1 MKKPVPLVFA
11 VVILLTLVLPAYSQ
25 TDSQELVRVTIVP
38 DPAECVG
45 RVAVFSYT
53 RSTPVSV
60 QWDGRSWVSEPL
72 PKGENILISY
82 EQKADECEKY
92 VMVNEQ
98 TLDKHF
104 SDRIV
109 MQLTYNAT
117 ISIKAS
123 RKPSVYVTVTPNP
136 ADCLTGLHSNKP
148 VTKQDGRYVVGPSKP
163 GETVTITPVIAEGC
177 MFVQWSG
184 VQTPSQRQLN
194 LNPQTNI
201 TLFLTATAREY
212 DKPQQHDTS
221 TIPAVLAA
229 LADMLFKNMPLIVI
243 PVLATVAATTA
254 VKTLRKRREKVR
266 REQEFQRKLLTARTE
281 IANASTSQ
289 IVRRGWLWLDVDP
302 VKAIVEKH
310 DIDRRITAYLMLAG
324 VIPVSPE
331 KRRRIDEET
340 VAEYYAAASAT
351 LSGYV
356 APAILSTIGQKL
368 VKLSVQ
374 LAATDMDE
382 LEKVRRELR
391 SRGVDPYIIPSDLVG
406 LDMIVYEAR
415 GVSVY
420 NLGMKLEDEVKTAP
434 AVKHL
439 KCSSCGSIVYEDFRY
454 CVACG
459 AKQPAQKPQE
469 KKAEE
474 QVKKQTAVTEV
485 ECPACGRST
494 PRGRYCIE
502 CGSPLTHPEAG
513 PAISEP
519 KVKEPEKQEAPQAE
533 PPVQPAAAQ
542 RKPAPKPEAGPEP
555 VKPLAKPI
563 EKTHQPA
570 ETVQQAV
577 TVGRREVWQPP
588 SWIVR
593 DAERLGVDTRQ
604 LTEVVETTYSME
616 NLDKAAYKAASIL
629 ADRAGLAT
637 DEDKASFITY
647 MSNTLY
653 HAIIDYRSWLE
664 EPAASA
670 ASSRRSSQQTETEQ
684 RLSPQQASETTKQD
698 DKVKTTVQQKTITE
712 TPYAEQEEPV
722 KASQSSGQQTV
733 LLEELVENGPKP
745 GTAYLLDE
753 EAVKAPGL
761 PSAVLASHPWRNCKA
776 YDMDSSSYAV
786 IKAETAF
793 SSETVLLILT
803 RAIYP
808 STLRRVSV
816 DRSYKGFVVLL
827 KTLELP
833 RPMAVLTHK
842 TIYEALPENLRQK
855 LKPVKVVLDLRQA
868 VERCSRTFS
877 AETAA
882 KLAVAEAL
890 LPGIC
895 QTLAGGGVDDL
906 HKLLKQRLVDD
917 QDAGMIV
924 SALAAVVSGDENAL
938 KNLPRALLEALG
950 LPA

>member
-25 TDSQELVRVTIVP
+25 TGSQELVRVTIVA

-82 EQKADECEKY
+82 EQKAGECEQY

-136 ADCLTGLHSNKP
+136 ADCLTGLDSNKP
-148 VTKQDGRYVVGPSKP
+148 VRKQDGGYVVGPSKP

-177 MFVQWSG
+177 MFVEWSG

-194 LNPQTNI
+194 LNPQTNM

-243 PVLATVAATTA
+243 PVLAAVAASTA

-289 IVRRGWLWLDVDP
+289 IVKRGWLWLEVDP

-340 VAEYYAAASAT
+340 VAEYYAATSAT

-439 KCSSCGSIVYEDFRY
+439 KCPSCGSIVYEDFRY

-502 CGSPLTHPEAG
+502 CGSPLTRPEAG
-513 PAISEP
+513 PAITEP
-519 KVKEPEKQEAPQAE
+519 KVKEPEKREAPQAE

-555 VKPLAKPI
+555 VKPPAKPV
-563 EKTHQPA
+563 EPVKTVQPA
-570 ETVQQAV
+570 VVVET
-577 TVGRREVWQPP
+577 REVWQPP

-664 EPAASA
+664 EQAASA
-670 ASSRRSSQQTETEQ
+670 ASSRQPSQQTETEQ
-684 RLSPQQASETTKQD
+684 RLSPQQTSETMKPAETEE
-698 DKVKTTVQQKTITE
+698 VKTAVEQKTIAE
-712 TPYAEQEEPV
+712 TPYVEQEEAV
-722 KASQSSGQQTV
+722 KASEPSGQETV

-753 EAVKAPGL
+753 EFVTAPGL
-761 PSAVLASHPWRNCKA
+761 PSAVLASRSWRNCKP
-776 YDMDSSSYAV
+776 YDMDSASYAV
-786 IKAETAF
+786 IKAETAAL
-793 SSETVLLILT
+793 SNQPALLTLT

-808 STLRRVSV
+808 STVRRVGV
-816 DRSYKGFVVLL
+816 DRSYKGFIVLL
-827 KTLELP
+827 KTLELG

-868 VERCSRTFS
+868 VERASRSVS
-877 AETAA
+877 ADVAV

-890 LPGIC
+890 MPGIC
-895 QTLAGGGVDDL
+895 QTLAGDGVEGV
-906 HKLLKQRLVDD
+906 KRFLKQRMLDD
-917 QDAGMIV
+917 QDAGMIA
-924 SALAAVVSGDENAL
+924 SALAAAVSRNESTL
-938 KNLPRALLEALG
+938 KSLPRSLLEGIG
-950 LPA
+950 LQV